1 MAALRSSAIELVP
14 LADAV
19 AEVRHVPVAEYESFG
34 ILFG

>member
-1 MAALRSSAIELVP
+1 MAALRGTAIELVR